1 MGEKHR
7 STFAIKYKSLF
18 FFWMFATYYLCSFFL
33 IPTIIIKKSPETVLF
48 TWRRFHLCNLNTSN
62 TCLLLLKI
70 FTVLFKRNQYK
81 LESHSLT
88 LLYLV
93 EFAVF
98 CSDRSLKIENFYY
111 IVFTMSPYLFIILIC
126 YTLQDLK
133 SVSMALISFG

>member
-1 MGEKHR
+1 MWGR
-7 STFAIKYKSLF
+7 NTGRLSLSNIKVWF
-18 FFWMFATYYLCSFFL
+18 FFLMFATHYLCSFFL

-93 EFAVF
+93 AFALF
-98 CSDRSLKIENFYY
+98 CSDRSLKIEKFYY
-111 IVFTMSPYLFIILIC
+111 IVFTMSPYLFII
-126 YTLQDLK
+126 
-133 SVSMALISFG
+133 

>member
-7 STFAIKYKSLF
+7 STFAIKYKSLVF
-18 FFWMFATYYLCSFFL
+18 FLMFATHYLCSFFL

-93 EFAVF
+93 AFALF
-98 CSDRSLKIENFYY
+98 CSDRSLKIEKFYY
-111 IVFTMSPYLFIILIC
+111 IVFTMSPYLFII
-126 YTLQDLK
+126 
-133 SVSMALISFG
+133 

>member
-1 MGEKHR
+1 MWGR
-7 STFAIKYKSLF
+7 NTGRLSLSNIKVWF
-18 FFWMFATYYLCSFFL
+18 FFNVCYALPLFFFL

-70 FTVLFKRNQYK
+70 FTVLFQRNQYK

-93 EFAVF
+93 AFALF
-98 CSDRSLKIENFYY
+98 CSDRSLKIEKFYY
-111 IVFTMSPYLFIILIC
+111 IVFTMSPYLFII
-126 YTLQDLK
+126 
-133 SVSMALISFG
+133 